1 MTSVQHRVPVQIG
14 TLTSPVD
21 FNSNYL
27 ILLNWTALLE
37 DDMMEDSS
45 DYVKPYVQTGESGIP
60 THQRAWM
67 EVRKG
72 APKVGLE
79 LQTNVPVSTQLGP
92 GEVLVKIRAAAL
104 NPGYVCA
111 YNLLS
116 NNSNQSNQIFVVHIN
131 SWNCFLILLPN
142 DRE

>member
-1 MTSVQHRVPVQIG
+1 MQVG
-14 TLTSPVD
+14 TLTSRIY

-45 DYVKPYVQTGESGIP
+45 DYVKPSVQTGESGIP
-60 THQRAWM
+60 THQHAWR

-79 LQTNVPVSTQLGP
+79 LQTDVPVSTQLGP
-92 GEVLVKIRAAAL
+92 GEVLVKVKAAAL
-104 NPGYVCA
+104 NPKYVCA
-111 YNLLS
+111 HNLLS
-116 NNSNQSNQIFVVHIN
+116 NNSNQSNQIFVADIN
-131 SWNCFLILLPN
+131 SWNCFLML
-142 DRE
+142 